1 MLLADVTNLRA
12 KPKKFFFC
20 FLKIAIFEVM
30 GHFLQNCYLMVKT
43 SNEITDQ
50 WYFMMFFSETT
61 IYTYK

>member
-12 KPKKFFFC
+12 KPKKIFFC

-50 WYFMMFFSETT
+50 
-61 IYTYK
+61 